1 MPYITSMFM
10 PRTKTDRPLPVP
22 KNSRNL
28 AFVSQFVEIPKD
40 VVFTVEYSVRVAQ
53 MAVYE
58 LLKIDREIPPILQHD
73 RSLKVQFDT
82 IIKAF
87 K

>member
-1 MPYITSMFM
+1 M
-10 PRTKTDRPLPVP
+10 PVP

-28 AFVSQFVEIPKD
+28 AFVSQFVEIPQD
-40 VVFTVEYSVRVAQ
+40 VVFTIEYSIRAAQ
-53 MAVYE
+53 IAVYE
-58 LLKIDREIPPILQHD
+58 LLKIERDIPPINPYDKSVRQQI
-73 RSLKVQFDT
+73 KA